1 MNTTL
6 LGFFRHQ
13 FVAPSL
19 FRLLWMV
26 PLAVMF
32 GLGATITDHPLT
44 AVMTPAMVT
53 RFVIGALSME
63 ETAYMAYGMP
73 RAWRL
78 RLAAMAVVP
87 AVVIGVVVAL
97 LLRPDWVGVL
107 GALGALAIGLIMGQR
122 FVTGE
127 VPEGR
132 ERVRG
137 RLGSG
142 GFLVELVWK
151 PQLLWALGIAAAH
164 CVTLYL
170 ASFIGSEPLRLW
182 IGALPLLV
190 WYAMYCM
197 YGSGIAG
204 PDVGASYGVPRRRW
218 LAASLAASVVSVLVY
233 LLVVGFVSHLSW
245 AAVAV
250 GAAGAFACAVL
261 GTAMKVRRSG
271 MGLLPAMFLAIPV
284 SRSAEVASFMDGE
297 ALYCLVVSGVF
308 LLIGVG
314 MHAAFL
320 GGYMNPKQARKNV

>member
-13 FVAPSL
+13 FTASSL
-19 FRLLWMV
+19 YRLLWMV
-26 PLAVMF
+26 PLGAMF
-32 GLGATITDHPLT
+32 ALGATITDHPLT
-44 AVMTPAMVT
+44 AVMTPALVT
-53 RFVIGALSME
+53 LFVIGALSTE
-63 ETAYMAYGMP
+63 ETAYAAYGMP
-73 RAWRL
+73 RDRRL
-78 RLAAMAVVP
+78 RLTAMAVVP
-87 AVVIGVVVAL
+87 AVVIGAVVAL

-107 GALGALAIGLIMGQR
+107 GALGALAMGLIMGQR
-122 FVTGE
+122 FVNGE

-164 CVTLYL
+164 CVMLYL

-190 WYAMYCM
+190 WYGMYCM
-197 YGSGIAG
+197 HGSGIAG

-218 LAASLAASVVSVLVY
+218 LGVSLAASVVSVLFYTVIVG
-233 LLVVGFVSHLSW
+233 VVSSLSW
-245 AAVAV
+245 AAVVV

-261 GTAMKVRRSG
+261 GSAIKTRRSD
-271 MGLLPAMFLAIPV
+271 MGLLPAMFLAIPI
-284 SRSAEVASFMDGE
+284 SRAAEEASFMGGYVV
-297 ALYCLVVSGVF
+297 YCLGVSGLL

-314 MHAAFL
+314 MHCAYL
-320 GGYMNPKQARKNV
+320 GGYMNPKQALKNT

>member
-6 LGFFRHQ
+6 PGFFRHQ
-13 FVAPSL
+13 FVASSL
-19 FRLLWMV
+19 YRLLWMV
-26 PLAVMF
+26 PLAAMF
-32 GLGATITDHPLT
+32 ALGATITDHPLT

-53 RFVIGALSME
+53 LFVIGALSTE
-63 ETAYMAYGMP
+63 ETAYAAYGMP
-73 RAWRL
+73 RDRRL

-107 GALGALAIGLIMGQR
+107 GALGALAMGLIMGQR

-127 VPEGR
+127 VPVGR
-132 ERVRG
+132 ERVRS
-137 RLGSG
+137 RLGSR
-142 GFLVELVWK
+142 GFLAELVWK

-170 ASFIGSEPLRLW
+170 ASFIGSEPLRVW

-197 YGSGIAG
+197 HGSGIAG

-218 LAASLAASVVSVLVY
+218 LGVTLAASVVSVLLYTVIVG
-233 LLVVGFVSHLSW
+233 VVSSLSW
-245 AAVAV
+245 AAVVV

-261 GTAMKVRRSG
+261 GSAMKARRSEA
-271 MGLLPAMFLAIPV
+271 GLFPAMFLAIPI
-284 SRSAEVASFMDGE
+284 SRATEVESFTDGE
-297 ALYCLVVSGVF
+297 AVYLLVVAGVL
-308 LLIGVG
+308 LLIGVV
-314 MHAAFL
+314 MQAAYL
-320 GGYMNPKQARKNV
+320 SGYMNPKQALKNT

>member
-13 FVAPSL
+13 FTASSL
-19 FRLLWMV
+19 YRLLWMV

-32 GLGATITDHPLT
+32 ALGATITDHPFT
-44 AVMTPAMVT
+44 VVMTPTLVT
-53 RFVIGALSME
+53 LFVIGALSME
-63 ETAYMAYGMP
+63 ETAYAAYGMP

-78 RLAAMAVVP
+78 RLTAMAVVP
-87 AVVIGVVVAL
+87 AVVLGAVVAL

-107 GALGALAIGLIMGQR
+107 GALGVLAIGLLMGQR

>member
-6 LGFFRHQ
+6 PGFFRHQ

-19 FRLLWMV
+19 YRLLWMV
-26 PLAVMF
+26 PLAVML
-32 GLGATITDHPLT
+32 GLGAAIADHPLT

-53 RFVIGALSME
+53 LFVIGALSME

-78 RLAAMAVVP
+78 RLTAMAVVP
-87 AVVIGVVVAL
+87 AVVLGAVVAL

-218 LAASLAASVVSVLVY
+218 LAVSLAASVVSVLVY
-233 LLVVGFVSHLSW
+233 LLIVGFVSHLSW

-261 GTAMKVRRSG
+261 GSAMKVRRSG

-284 SRSAEVASFMDGE
+284 SRTADVSSFMDGE

>member
-19 FRLLWMV
+19 WRLLWMV
-26 PLAVMF
+26 PLALMF

-53 RFVIGALSME
+53 LFVIGALSME

-190 WYAMYCM
+190 WYGVYCM
-197 YGSGIAG
+197 YGSAIAG

-218 LAASLAASVVSVLVY
+218 LAVSLAASVISVLLY
-233 LLVVGFVSHLSW
+233 LVVVGFVSHLSW
-245 AAVAV
+245 AAVVV

-261 GTAMKVRRSG
+261 GSAMKVRRSG

-284 SRSAEVASFMDGE
+284 SRTADVSSFMDGE
-297 ALYCLVVSGVF
+297 ALYCLVVSGVSCSSV
-308 LLIGVG
+308 LACTPRSWVAI
-314 MHAAFL
+314 
-320 GGYMNPKQARKNV
+320 

>member
-6 LGFFRHQ
+6 SGFFRHQ

-19 FRLLWMV
+19 YRLLWMV

-53 RFVIGALSME
+53 LFVIGALSME

-97 LLRPDWVGVL
+97 LLRPDWFGVV
-107 GALGALAIGLIMGQR
+107 GALGAVAMGLLMGQR

>member
-53 RFVIGALSME
+53 LFVIGALSME

-190 WYAMYCM
+190 WYGVYCM
-197 YGSGIAG
+197 YGSAIAG

-218 LAASLAASVVSVLVY
+218 LAVSLAASTGSVLLYV
-233 LLVVGFVSHLSW
+233 LVVGFVSHLSW
-245 AAVAV
+245 AAVVV

-261 GTAMKVRRSG
+261 GSAMKVRRSG

-284 SRSAEVASFMDGE
+284 SQTAEVSSFMDGE
-297 ALYCLVVSGVF
+297 ALYCLFVAGQL

>member
-32 GLGATITDHPLT
+32 GLGAAISDHPLT
-44 AVMTPAMVT
+44 VVMTPAMVT
-53 RFVIGALSME
+53 LFVIGALSME
-63 ETAYMAYGMP
+63 ETAYAAYGMP
-73 RAWRL
+73 RDRRL

-87 AVVIGVVVAL
+87 AVVIGAAVAL
-97 LLRPDWVGVL
+97 LLRPDWVGVV
-107 GALGALAIGLIMGQR
+107 GALGALAMGLIMGQR

-132 ERVRG
+132 DRVRS
-137 RLGSG
+137 RLGSR

-151 PQLLWALGIAAAH
+151 PQLLWALGIAVAH

-190 WYAMYCM
+190 WYGVYCM
-197 YGSGIAG
+197 HDSGIAG

-218 LAASLAASVVSVLVY
+218 LGASLAASVVSVLLYAV
-233 LLVVGFVSHLSW
+233 VVGVVSGLSW
-245 AAVAV
+245 AAMVV
-250 GAAGAFACAVL
+250 GAAGAFACSVL
-261 GTAMKVRRSG
+261 GSAMKVRRSG
-271 MGLLPAMFLAIPV
+271 MGLLPAMFLASPV
-284 SRSAEVASFMDGE
+284 SRAAEEASFMDGYVV
-297 ALYCLVVSGVF
+297 YCLGVSGLL

-314 MHAAFL
+314 MHCAYL
-320 GGYMNPKQARKNV
+320 GGYMNPKQALKNT

>member
-19 FRLLWMV
+19 YRLLWMV

-32 GLGATITDHPLT
+32 GLGAAITDHPLT

-53 RFVIGALSME
+53 LFVIGALSME

-78 RLAAMAVVP
+78 RLTAMAVVP
-87 AVVIGVVVAL
+87 AVVLGAVVAL

-107 GALGALAIGLIMGQR
+107 GALGALAMGLIMGRR

-218 LAASLAASVVSVLVY
+218 IAVSLAASVISVLLY
-233 LLVVGFVSHLSW
+233 LVVVGFVSHLSW

-261 GTAMKVRRSG
+261 GSAMKVRRSG

-284 SRSAEVASFMDGE
+284 SRTAEVSSFMDGE

>member
-19 FRLLWMV
+19 YRLLWMV
-26 PLAVMF
+26 PLTVMF
-32 GLGATITDHPLT
+32 GLGAAITDHPLT

-53 RFVIGALSME
+53 LFVIGALSTE

-78 RLAAMAVVP
+78 RLTAMAVVP
-87 AVVIGVVVAL
+87 AVVLGAVVAL

-107 GALGALAIGLIMGQR
+107 GALGVLAIGLLMGQR

>member
-53 RFVIGALSME
+53 LFVIGALSME

>member
-13 FVAPSL
+13 FVASSL
-19 FRLLWMV
+19 YRLLWML
-26 PLAVMF
+26 PLGAMF
-32 GLGATITDHPLT
+32 ALGATITDHPLT
-44 AVMTPAMVT
+44 AVMTPALVT
-53 RFVIGALSME
+53 LFVIGALSME
-63 ETAYMAYGMP
+63 ETAYAAYGMP
-73 RAWRL
+73 RDRRL
-78 RLAAMAVVP
+78 RLTAMAVVP
-87 AVVIGVVVAL
+87 AVVIGAVVAL
-97 LLRPDWVGVL
+97 LLRHDWVGVL
-107 GALGALAIGLIMGQR
+107 GALGALAMGLIMGQR
-122 FVTGE
+122 FVNGE

-164 CVTLYL
+164 CVMLYL

-190 WYAMYCM
+190 WYGMYCM
-197 YGSGIAG
+197 HGSGIAG

-218 LAASLAASVVSVLVY
+218 LGVSLAASVVSVLFYTVIVG
-233 LLVVGFVSHLSW
+233 VVSSLSW
-245 AAVAV
+245 AAVVV

-261 GTAMKVRRSG
+261 GSAIKTRRSE
-271 MGLLPAMFLAIPV
+271 MGLLPAMFLAIPI
-284 SRSAEVASFMDGE
+284 SRAAEEASFMGGYVV
-297 ALYCLVVSGVF
+297 YCLGVSGLL

-314 MHAAFL
+314 MHCAYL
-320 GGYMNPKQARKNV
+320 GGYMNPKQALKNT

>member
-6 LGFFRHQ
+6 FGFFRHQ

-19 FRLLWMV
+19 SRLLWMV

-32 GLGATITDHPLT
+32 GLGAAISGHPLYV
-44 AVMTPAMVT
+44 VMAPQFVT
-53 RFVIGALSME
+53 LFVIGALSME
-63 ETAYMAYGMP
+63 ETAYAAYGMP
-73 RAWRL
+73 KTLRL
-78 RLAAMAVVP
+78 RLTAMAVVP
-87 AVVIGVVVAL
+87 AVVIGVVVAF
-97 LLRPDWVGVL
+97 LLRPDWVGVV
-107 GALGALAIGLIMGQR
+107 GALGALAMGLIMGQR

-182 IGALPLLV
+182 IRALPLLV
-190 WYAMYCM
+190 WYCVYCM
-197 YGSGIAG
+197 HDSGIAG

-218 LAASLAASVVSVLVY
+218 IAVSLAASVVSVLVY
-233 LLVVGFVSHLSW
+233 VVVVGSVSGLSW
-245 AAVAV
+245 AAVVV
-250 GAAGAFACAVL
+250 GAAGAFASSVL
-261 GTAMKVRRSG
+261 GSAMKARRST

-284 SRSAEVASFMDGE
+284 SRAAQVASFMDGE
-297 ALYCLVVSGVF
+297 AVYCLVVSGLL

-314 MHAAFL
+314 MHCAYL
-320 GGYMNPKQARKNV
+320 GGYLNPKQALKNT

>member
-6 LGFFRHQ
+6 PGFFRHQ

-19 FRLLWMV
+19 YRLLWMV

-32 GLGATITDHPLT
+32 VLGAAITDNPLA
-44 AVMTPAMVT
+44 AVMTPAFVT
-53 RFVIGALSME
+53 LFVIGALSTE
-63 ETAYMAYGMP
+63 ETAYAAYGMP
-73 RAWRL
+73 RDRRL

-87 AVVIGVVVAL
+87 AVVIGAAVAL
-97 LLRPDWVGVL
+97 LLRPDWIGVV
-107 GALGALAIGLIMGQR
+107 GALGAVAMGLLMGQR

>member
-6 LGFFRHQ
+6 PGFFRHQ

-19 FRLLWMV
+19 YRLLWMV
-26 PLAVMF
+26 PLAAMLA
-32 GLGATITDHPLT
+32 LGATITDHPLT

-53 RFVIGALSME
+53 LFVIGALSME

>member
-6 LGFFRHQ
+6 PGFFRHQ
-13 FVAPSL
+13 FVASSL
-19 FRLLWMV
+19 YRLLLMV

-32 GLGATITDHPLT
+32 SLGAAISDHPLT

-53 RFVIGALSME
+53 LFVIGALSME
-63 ETAYMAYGMP
+63 ETAYAAYGMP
-73 RAWRL
+73 RDRRL
-78 RLAAMAVVP
+78 RLAAMAVAP
-87 AVVIGVVVAL
+87 AVVIGAAVAL

-107 GALGALAIGLIMGQR
+107 GALGALAMGLIMGQR
-122 FVTGE
+122 YVAGE

-164 CVTLYL
+164 CVMLNL

-182 IGALPLLV
+182 IGALPLFV
-190 WYAMYCM
+190 WYGVYCM
-197 YGSGIAG
+197 HDSGIAG

-218 LAASLAASVVSVLVY
+218 IAVSLAASVVSVLVY

-261 GTAMKVRRSG
+261 GSAMKVRRSG

-284 SRSAEVASFMDGE
+284 SRAAEVSSFMDGE
-297 ALYCLVVSGVF
+297 AVYCLFVAGLL

-320 GGYMNPKQARKNV
+320 GGYMNPKQAPKHT